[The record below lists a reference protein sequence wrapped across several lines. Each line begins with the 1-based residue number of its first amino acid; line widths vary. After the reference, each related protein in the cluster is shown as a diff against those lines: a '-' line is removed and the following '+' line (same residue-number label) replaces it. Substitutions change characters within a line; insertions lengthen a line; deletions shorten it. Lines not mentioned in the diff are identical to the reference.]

1 MALSTSSR
9 KVSVE
14 QLWNCYA
21 LEDEDQRKKLWLDL
35 FLCRAIKEDV
45 DPFMCGHVSRT
56 RIVPHLIAELKNE
69 IGLFCRPSLAAN
81 DLEQLKRYEVWMGQT
96 DFNFTRKI
104 VTFVYI
110 LFDRLQFHEKNC
122 YVIIG
127 MFMKVEAGSY
137 C

>member
-104 VTFVYI
+104 VTFVCI
-110 LFDRLQFHEKNC
+110 LFDRLQFHEENC
-122 YVIIG
+122 H
-127 MFMKVEAGSY
+127 F
-137 C
+137 CLH

>member
-81 DLEQLKRYEVWMGQT
+81 DLEQLKRYEVWMRQT

-104 VTFVYI
+104 VTFV
-110 LFDRLQFHEKNC
+110 C
-122 YVIIG
+122 IITT
-127 MFMKVEAGSY
+127 Y
-137 C
+137 HCDPRTTTT

>member
-122 YVIIG
+122 H
-127 MFMKVEAGSY
+127 F
-137 C
+137 CFH